1 MVQAANITDERG
13 NTSLC
18 GVAAPVYVPSSQVE
32 VTGPVNM
39 QNNALTGLPAPSGA
53 TDAATKG
60 YIDTPT
66 TNRSMNGKKITNLA
80 TPTAASDAATKAYAD
95 SVTAQYSIPCL
106 VAAGR
111 HPDTNLYLG
120 GGGSSG
126 IVATVPA
133 SITDGYAAGT
143 LHTVWIQYDQS
154 ISVGNA
160 STASGT
166 FRSSVLVN
174 GNVVAKH
181 TVTVASPNSSQ
192 SNTAGF
198 LLTIKTGDVI
208 TVRADGYTGFDVTNT
223 NIGQVSVS
231 AYKSRRWIQ

>member
-1 MVQAANITDERG
+1 MANTYTPKFNLAKPANGDVDWHIPING
-13 NTSLC
+13 NW
-18 GVAAPVYVPSSQVE
+18 
-32 VTGPVNM
+32 
-39 QNNALTGLPAPSGA
+39 
-53 TDAATKG
+53 DK
-60 YIDTPT
+60 IDTELD
-66 TNRSMNGKKITNLA
+66 KIETDLDEALNISE
-80 TPTAASDAATKAYAD
+80 T
-95 SVTAQYSIPCL
+95 YSIPCL

-111 HPDTNLYLG
+111 SSETNLYLG
-120 GGGSSG
+120 GGGSTG

-154 ISVGNA
+154 ISTGNE

-166 FRSSVLVN
+166 LKSSVLVN
-174 GNVVAKH
+174 GSVVAMH
-181 TVTVASPNSSQ
+181 TVTVSNPNSSR

-208 TVRADGYTGFDVTNT
+208 TVRADGYAGSGVTGAS
-223 NIGQVSVS
+223 IGTVSVS

>member
-1 MVQAANITDERG
+1 MANTYTPKL
-13 NTSLC
+13 NL
-18 GVAAPVYVPSSQVE
+18 AK
-32 VTGPVNM
+32 
-39 QNNALTGLPAPSGA
+39 PAHGDVDWHIPINENW
-53 TDAATKG
+53 DK
-60 YIDTPT
+60 IDT
-66 TNRSMNGKKITNLA
+66 KLDKIETDLDEALNISE
-80 TPTAASDAATKAYAD
+80 T
-95 SVTAQYSIPCL
+95 YSIPCL

-111 HPDTNLYLG
+111 SPETNLYLG

-143 LHTVWIQYDQS
+143 IHTVWIQYDQS
-154 ISVGNA
+154 ISVGDLTM
-160 STASGT
+160 SRGT

-174 GNVVAKH
+174 GNVVATH
-181 TVTVASPNSSQ
+181 TVTVTTPNSSQ

-198 LLTIKTGDVI
+198 LLTIKTGDII
-208 TVRADGYTGFDVTNT
+208 TVRADGCTGNDIINK